1 MIEKRKKEI
10 MGDINKANSAI
21 VYWVKKMRAESIVFG
36 RFKIQKFL
44 WYAQL
49 LSYARYRKFI
59 FGDLEFLTFRYGPA
73 NNETWLK
80 WREMLSPEFQ
90 KYSLRFDEMLENRDT
105 NEPWSNQD
113 LKILNLVYKTKK
125 DLGTWA
131 LAIETHEHEPYIKA
145 RMFSDIPREIAM
157 SFAEISVKKIKYIDI
172 KKHADEIVD
181 TYIDEDLSQKQ
192 CKKWYDGFAKKVL
205 ANFWKKGEPL

>member
-1 MIEKRKKEI
+1 MSN
-10 MGDINKANSAI
+10 INKANSAI
-21 VYWVKKMRAESIVFG
+21 VYWVKKMRAEYIPFG
-36 RFKIQKFL
+36 IFKMQKFL

-49 LSYARYRKFI
+49 LSYARNRKFI

-90 KYSLRFDEMLENRDT
+90 RHSLRFDEMLENRDT

-125 DLGTWA
+125 DLGTWT
-131 LAIETHEHEPYIKA
+131 LAIESHEHEPYIKA
-145 RMFSDIPREIAM
+145 RMFSDIPRETAM

-172 KKHADEIVD
+172 KRHADEIVD
-181 TYIDEDLSQKQ
+181 TYIDKDLSRKQ
-192 CKKWYDGFAKKVL
+192 CKKWNDRYVKRLQD
-205 ANFWKKGEPL
+205 NFEKKGNNE